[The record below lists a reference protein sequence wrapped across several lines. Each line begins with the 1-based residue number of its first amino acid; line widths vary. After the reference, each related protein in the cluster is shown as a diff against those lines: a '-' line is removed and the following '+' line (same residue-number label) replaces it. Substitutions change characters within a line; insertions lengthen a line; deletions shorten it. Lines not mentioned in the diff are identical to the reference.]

1 MNNNFKNKIN
11 KNKWGWGLGE
21 NKLKTTTMKRILV
34 RLHSTKNYLLSTWL
48 FADVLHLL
56 MSTEL
61 AIFELYFD
69 LNDNDSDVDK
79 FD

>member
-1 MNNNFKNKIN
+1 MGVGSGRKQVKNNYNETNISPFAQH
-11 KNKWGWGLGE
+11 E
-21 NKLKTTTMKRILV
+21 E
-34 RLHSTKNYLLSTWL
+34 LLPQRMV
-48 FADVLHLL
+48 ADVLHLL
-56 MSTEL
+56 MSTEH